1 MCLPENTTSEEQFER
16 CGVVNGYSPI
26 IPPDVHSQSLSA
38 GDVVLIL
45 LIVFIIL
52 CCVLTVGY
60 YNYRFCK
67 DNEPPFQVPDWCPNF
82 IFPRS
87 TLFTRDITPGS
98 PVKEREMKQQ
108 INPVG
113 YYLYGDDN

>member
-1 MCLPENTTSEEQFER
+1 MCLPLETTNQETLER
-16 CGVVNGYSPI
+16 CQTIYGYSPE
-26 IPPDVHSQSLSA
+26 IPPETHSQSLSA

-52 CCVLTVGY
+52 CCVMTVAY

-67 DNEPPFQVPDWCPNF
+67 DNEAPFQVPDWCPNLL
-82 IFPRS
+82 FPRS
-87 TLFTRDITPGS
+87 MHVPRDITPGS
-98 PVKEREMKQQ
+98 PARERELKTQ